1 MERKIITFGNH
12 FKSFI
17 NSVDD
22 SVRRKI
28 DYVLDMLKTL
38 KRINSKFVKLIKDGV
53 YELRVEWDGNIY
65 RVFFIFDEGNIVVLF
80 NGFQKKTRKTP
91 QSQIKKAG
99 FKQAML
105 SENSVGRATIVW
117 QGIKHIFCPGEPKVE
132 MIAMSRDT
140 YDHQR
145 LNRWL
150 IKIFN
155 IPVAMWTAVDLENAK
170 KIFNNAPQV
179 RMIYTNEL
187 SPQ

>member
-17 NSVDD
+17 DSVDD

-65 RVFFIFDEGNIVVLF
+65 RVFFIFDERNIVVLF

-91 QSQIKKAG
+91 QSEIEKALKIKEEYYEYK
-99 FKQAML
+99 
-105 SENSVGRATIVW
+105 R
-117 QGIKHIFCPGEPKVE
+117 KHDSK
-132 MIAMSRDT
+132 
-140 YDHQR
+140 
-145 LNRWL
+145 L
-150 IKIFN
+150 
-155 IPVAMWTAVDLENAK
+155 
-170 KIFNNAPQV
+170 
-179 RMIYTNEL
+179 
-187 SPQ
+187 

>member
-17 NSVDD
+17 DSVDD

-91 QSQIKKAG
+91 QSEIEKALKIKEEYYEYKRKHDSKEAYAFYMG
-99 FKQAML
+99 QVI
-105 SENSVGRATIVW
+105 SEARKEEKITQTELGKRIGANKSYISRIENGLIDPTISTLYSIISALGLRIEIVKPL
-117 QGIKHIFCPGEPKVE
+117 G
-132 MIAMSRDT
+132 
-140 YDHQR
+140 
-145 LNRWL
+145 
-150 IKIFN
+150 
-155 IPVAMWTAVDLENAK
+155 
-170 KIFNNAPQV
+170 
-179 RMIYTNEL
+179 
-187 SPQ
+187 